1 MGFSNLLSSALT
13 AVATLSGDPDVQRV
27 ANSAND
33 LVVSYQ
39 TQQQQAMAERILNS
53 PDGVIPVTEK
63 GVTVWRAL
71 QYNGNGEVVGFSNF
85 NSREEYLLLKQ
96 QELKA
101 QQLRQQQLQAEQAEA
116 QRKYATQ
123 QIKKQGDVSISDIDA
138 YGQTLGGLEHA
149 VMACSKYREN
159 TTPWNDCIYRLVN

>member
-1 MGFSNLLSSALT
+1 MGFSNLLNSALT
-13 AVATLSGDPDVQRV
+13 AVATFSGNPDVQRA

-39 TQQQQAMAERILNS
+39 TQQQQAMAERILKS
-53 PDGVIPVTEK
+53 PDGIIPVTEK

-71 QYNGNGEVVGFSNF
+71 QYNGNGEVVGFSDF
-85 NSREEYLLLKQ
+85 SSREEYLLLKQ

-101 QQLRQQQLQAEQAEA
+101 QQLKQQQRQAEQAEA

-123 QIKKQGDVSISDIDA
+123 QTKKQGDVSISDIDA
-138 YGQTLGGLEHA
+138 YGQTLGGLERA

-159 TTPWNDCIYRLVN
+159 TPPWNDCIYRQVN

>member
-13 AVATLSGDPDVQRV
+13 AVATLSGDPDVQRA

-71 QYNGNGEVVGFSNF
+71 QYNGNGEVVGFSDF
-85 NSREEYLLLKQ
+85 NSKEEYLLLKQ

-101 QQLRQQQLQAEQAEA
+101 QQLRQQQLQAEQA
-116 QRKYATQ
+116 QRKYAPQT
-123 QIKKQGDVSISDIDA
+123 KKQGDVSISDIDA
-138 YGQTLGGLEHA
+138 YGQTLGGLERA

-159 TTPWNDCIYRLVN
+159 TKPWNDCIYSQVN

>member
-13 AVATLSGDPDVQRV
+13 AVATLSGDPDIQRT

-39 TQQQQAMAERILNS
+39 TQQQQAM
-53 PDGVIPVTEK
+53 
-63 GVTVWRAL
+63 
-71 QYNGNGEVVGFSNF
+71 QYDGNGDVVGFSDF
-85 NSREEYLLLKQ
+85 NSKEEYLLLKQ

-101 QQLRQQQLQAEQAEA
+101 QQLRQQQLQAEQA
-116 QRKYATQ
+116 QRKYAPQT
-123 QIKKQGDVSISDIDA
+123 KKQGDVSISDIDA
-138 YGQTLGGLEHA
+138 YGQTLGGLERA

-159 TTPWNDCIYRLVN
+159 TKPWNDCIYSQVN

>member
-13 AVATLSGDPDVQRV
+13 AVATLSGDPDIQRT

-53 PDGVIPVTEK
+53 PDGIIPVTEK
-63 GVTVWRAL
+63 GVTVWRTL
-71 QYNGNGEVVGFSNF
+71 QYDGNGDVVGFSVF
-85 NSREEYLLLKQ
+85 ISKVEYLLLKQ

-101 QQLRQQQLQAEQAEA
+101 QQLRQQQLQAEQA
-116 QRKYATQ
+116 QRKYAPQT
-123 QIKKQGDVSISDIDA
+123 KKQGDVSISDIDA
-138 YGQTLGGLEHA
+138 YGQTLGGLERA

-159 TTPWNDCIYRLVN
+159 TKPWNDCIYSQVN

>member
-13 AVATLSGDPDVQRV
+13 AVATLSGDPDIQRT

-53 PDGVIPVTEK
+53 PDGIIPVTEK
-63 GVTVWRAL
+63 GVTVWRTL
-71 QYNGNGEVVGFSNF
+71 QYDGNGDVVGFSDF
-85 NSREEYLLLKQ
+85 NSKEEYLLLKQ

-101 QQLRQQQLQAEQAEA
+101 QQLRQQQLQAEQA
-116 QRKYATQ
+116 
-123 QIKKQGDVSISDIDA
+123 
-138 YGQTLGGLEHA
+138 
-149 VMACSKYREN
+149 
-159 TTPWNDCIYRLVN
+159 

>member
-13 AVATLSGDPDVQRV
+13 AVATLSGDPDIQRT

-53 PDGVIPVTEK
+53 PDGIIPVTEK
-63 GVTVWRAL
+63 GITVWRAL
-71 QYNGNGEVVGFSNF
+71 QYDGNGDVIGFSDF
-85 NSREEYLLLKQ
+85 NSKEEYLLLKQ

-101 QQLRQQQLQAEQAEA
+101 QQLRQQQLQAEQA
-116 QRKYATQ
+116 QRKYAPQT
-123 QIKKQGDVSISDIDA
+123 KKQGDVSISDIDA
-138 YGQTLGGLEHA
+138 YGQTLGGLERA

-159 TTPWNDCIYRLVN
+159 TKPWNDCIYSQVN

>member
-13 AVATLSGDPDVQRV
+13 AVATLSGDPDIQRT

-53 PDGVIPVTEK
+53 PDGIIPVTEK
-63 GVTVWRAL
+63 GVTVWRTL
-71 QYNGNGEVVGFSNF
+71 QYDGNGDVVGFSDF
-85 NSREEYLLLKQ
+85 NSKEEYLLLKQ

-101 QQLRQQQLQAEQAEA
+101 QQLRQQQLQAEHA
-116 QRKYATQ
+116 QRKYAPQT
-123 QIKKQGDVSISDIDA
+123 KKQGDVSISDIDA
-138 YGQTLGGLEHA
+138 YGQTLGGLERA

-159 TTPWNDCIYRLVN
+159 TKPWNDCIYSQVN

>member
-1 MGFSNLLSSALT
+1 MGFSNLVSSALT
-13 AVATLSGDPDVQRV
+13 AVATLSGDPDVQRA

-53 PDGVIPVTEK
+53 PDGIIPVTEK
-63 GVTVWRAL
+63 GITVWRAL
-71 QYNGNGEVVGFSNF
+71 QYDGNGDVIGFADF
-85 NSREEYLLLKQ
+85 NSKEEYLLLKQ

-101 QQLRQQQLQAEQAEA
+101 QQLRQQQLQAEQA
-116 QRKYATQ
+116 QRKYAPQT
-123 QIKKQGDVSISDIDA
+123 KKQGDVSISDIDA
-138 YGQTLGGLEHA
+138 YGQTLGGLERA

-159 TTPWNDCIYRLVN
+159 TKPWNDCIYSQVN

>member
-13 AVATLSGDPDVQRV
+13 AVATLSGDPDIQRT

-53 PDGVIPVTEK
+53 PDGIIPVTEN
-63 GVTVWRAL
+63 GVTVWRTL
-71 QYNGNGEVVGFSNF
+71 QYDGNGDVVGFSDF
-85 NSREEYLLLKQ
+85 NSKEEYLLLKQ

-101 QQLRQQQLQAEQAEA
+101 QQLRQQQLQAEQA
-116 QRKYATQ
+116 QRKYAPQT
-123 QIKKQGDVSISDIDA
+123 KKQGDVSISDIDA
-138 YGQTLGGLEHA
+138 YGQTLGGLERA

-159 TTPWNDCIYRLVN
+159 TKPWNDCIYSQVN

>member
-13 AVATLSGDPDVQRV
+13 AVATLSGDPDIQRT

-39 TQQQQAMAERILNS
+39 TQQQQAMAERILKS
-53 PDGVIPVTEK
+53 PDGIIPVTEK
-63 GVTVWRAL
+63 GVTVWRTL
-71 QYNGNGEVVGFSNF
+71 QYDGNGDVVGFSDF
-85 NSREEYLLLKQ
+85 NSKEEYLLLKQ

-101 QQLRQQQLQAEQAEA
+101 QQLRQQQLQAEQA
-116 QRKYATQ
+116 QRKYAPQT
-123 QIKKQGDVSISDIDA
+123 KKQGDVSISDIDA
-138 YGQTLGGLEHA
+138 YGQTLGGLERA

-159 TTPWNDCIYRLVN
+159 TKPWNDCIYSQVN

>member
-13 AVATLSGDPDVQRV
+13 AVATLSGDPDIQRT

-53 PDGVIPVTEK
+53 PDGIIPVTEK
-63 GVTVWRAL
+63 GVTVWRTL
-71 QYNGNGEVVGFSNF
+71 QYDGNGDVVGFSDF
-85 NSREEYLLLKQ
+85 NSKEEYLLLKQ

-101 QQLRQQQLQAEQAEA
+101 QQLRQQQLQAEQA
-116 QRKYATQ
+116 QRKYAPQT
-123 QIKKQGDVSISDIDA
+123 KKQGDVSISDIDA
-138 YGQTLGGLEHA
+138 YGQTLGGLERA
-149 VMACSKYREN
+149 VIACSKYREN
-159 TTPWNDCIYRLVN
+159 TKPWNDCIYSQVN

>member
-13 AVATLSGDPDVQRV
+13 AVATLSGDPDIQRT

-53 PDGVIPVTEK
+53 PDGIIPVTEK
-63 GVTVWRAL
+63 GVTVWRTL
-71 QYNGNGEVVGFSNF
+71 QYDGNGDVVGFSDF
-85 NSREEYLLLKQ
+85 NSKEEYLLLKQ

-101 QQLRQQQLQAEQAEA
+101 QQLRQQQLQAEQA
-116 QRKYATQ
+116 QRKYAPQT
-123 QIKKQGDVSISDIDA
+123 KKQGDVSISDIDA
-138 YGQTLGGLEHA
+138 YGQTLGGLERA
-149 VMACSKYREN
+149 VMAWSKYREN
-159 TTPWNDCIYRLVN
+159 TKPWNDCIYSQVN

>member
-13 AVATLSGDPDVQRV
+13 AVATLSGDPDIQRT

-53 PDGVIPVTEK
+53 PDGIIPVTEK
-63 GVTVWRAL
+63 GVTVWRTL
-71 QYNGNGEVVGFSNF
+71 QYDGNGDVVGFSDF
-85 NSREEYLLLKQ
+85 NSKEEYLLLKQ

-101 QQLRQQQLQAEQAEA
+101 KQLRQQQLQAEQA
-116 QRKYATQ
+116 QRKYAPQT
-123 QIKKQGDVSISDIDA
+123 KKQGDVSISDIDA
-138 YGQTLGGLEHA
+138 YGQTLGGLERA

-159 TTPWNDCIYRLVN
+159 TKPWNDCIYSQVN

>member
-13 AVATLSGDPDVQRV
+13 AVATLSGDPDIQRT

-53 PDGVIPVTEK
+53 PDGIIPVTEK
-63 GVTVWRAL
+63 GVTVWRTL
-71 QYNGNGEVVGFSNF
+71 QYDGNGDVVGFSDF
-85 NSREEYLLLKQ
+85 NSKEEYLLLKQ

-101 QQLRQQQLQAEQAEA
+101 QKLRQQQLQAKQA
-116 QRKYATQ
+116 QRKYAPQT
-123 QIKKQGDVSISDIDA
+123 KKQGDVSISDIDA
-138 YGQTLGGLEHA
+138 YGQTLGGLERA

-159 TTPWNDCIYRLVN
+159 TKPWNDCIYSQVN

>member
-13 AVATLSGDPDVQRV
+13 AAATLSGDPDIQRA

-53 PDGVIPVTEK
+53 PDGIIPVTEK
-63 GVTVWRAL
+63 GVTVWRTL
-71 QYNGNGEVVGFSNF
+71 QYDGNGDVVGFSDF
-85 NSREEYLLLKQ
+85 NSKEEYLLLKQ

-101 QQLRQQQLQAEQAEA
+101 QQLRQQQLQAEQA
-116 QRKYATQ
+116 QRKYAPQT
-123 QIKKQGDVSISDIDA
+123 KKQGDVSISDIDA
-138 YGQTLGGLEHA
+138 YGQTLGGLERA

-159 TTPWNDCIYRLVN
+159 TKPWNDCIYSQVN

>member
-1 MGFSNLLSSALT
+1 MGFSNLVSSALT
-13 AVATLSGDPDVQRV
+13 AVATLSGDPDVQRA

-71 QYNGNGEVVGFSNF
+71 QYNGNGEVVGFSDF
-85 NSREEYLLLKQ
+85 NSKEEYLLLKQ

-101 QQLRQQQLQAEQAEA
+101 QQLRQQQLQAEQA
-116 QRKYATQ
+116 QRKYAPQT
-123 QIKKQGDVSISDIDA
+123 KKQGDVSISDIDA
-138 YGQTLGGLEHA
+138 YGQTLGGLERA

-159 TTPWNDCIYRLVN
+159 TKPWNDCIYSQVN

>member
-13 AVATLSGDPDVQRV
+13 AAATLSGDPDIQRT

-39 TQQQQAMAERILNS
+39 TQQQQAMAERILKS
-53 PDGVIPVTEK
+53 PDGIIPVTEK
-63 GVTVWRAL
+63 GVTVWRTL
-71 QYNGNGEVVGFSNF
+71 QYDGNGDVVGFSDF
-85 NSREEYLLLKQ
+85 NSKEEYLLLKQ

-101 QQLRQQQLQAEQAEA
+101 QQLRQQQLQAEQA
-116 QRKYATQ
+116 QRKYAPQT
-123 QIKKQGDVSISDIDA
+123 KKQGDVSISDIDA
-138 YGQTLGGLEHA
+138 YGQTLGGLERA

-159 TTPWNDCIYRLVN
+159 TKPWNDCIYSQVN

>member
-13 AVATLSGDPDVQRV
+13 AVATLSGDPDIQRT

-53 PDGVIPVTEK
+53 PDGIIPVTEK

-71 QYNGNGEVVGFSNF
+71 QYDGNGDVVGFSDF
-85 NSREEYLLLKQ
+85 NSKEEYLLLKQ

-101 QQLRQQQLQAEQAEA
+101 QQLRQQQLQAEQA
-116 QRKYATQ
+116 QRKYAPQT
-123 QIKKQGDVSISDIDA
+123 KKQGDVSISDIDA
-138 YGQTLGGLEHA
+138 YGQTLGGLERA

-159 TTPWNDCIYRLVN
+159 TKPWNDCIYSQVN

>member
-13 AVATLSGDPDVQRV
+13 AVATLSGDPDIQRT

-63 GVTVWRAL
+63 GVTVWRTL
-71 QYNGNGEVVGFSNF
+71 QYDVNGDVVGFSDF
-85 NSREEYLLLKQ
+85 NSKEEYLLLKQ

-101 QQLRQQQLQAEQAEA
+101 QQLRQQQLQAEQA
-116 QRKYATQ
+116 QRKYAPQT
-123 QIKKQGDVSISDIDA
+123 KKQGDVSISDIDA
-138 YGQTLGGLEHA
+138 YGQTLGGLERA

-159 TTPWNDCIYRLVN
+159 TKPWNDCIYSQVN

>member
-13 AVATLSGDPDVQRV
+13 AVATLSGDPDIQRT

-53 PDGVIPVTEK
+53 PDGIIPVTEK
-63 GVTVWRAL
+63 GVTVWRTL
-71 QYNGNGEVVGFSNF
+71 QYDGNGDVVGFSDF
-85 NSREEYLLLKQ
+85 NSKEEYLLLKQ

-101 QQLRQQQLQAEQAEA
+101 QQLRQQQLQAEQA
-116 QRKYATQ
+116 QRKYAPQT
-123 QIKKQGDVSISDIDA
+123 KKQGDVSISDIDA
-138 YGQTLGGLEHA
+138 YGQTLGGLERA

-159 TTPWNDCIYRLVN
+159 TKPWNDSIYSQVN

>member
-1 MGFSNLLSSALT
+1 MGFSNLVSSALT
-13 AVATLSGDPDVQRV
+13 AVATLSGDPDIQRT

-53 PDGVIPVTEK
+53 PDGIIPVTEK
-63 GVTVWRAL
+63 GVTVWRTL
-71 QYNGNGEVVGFSNF
+71 QYDGNGDVVGFSDF
-85 NSREEYLLLKQ
+85 NSKEEYLLLKQ

-101 QQLRQQQLQAEQAEA
+101 QQLRQQQLQAEQA
-116 QRKYATQ
+116 QRKYAPQT
-123 QIKKQGDVSISDIDA
+123 KKQGDVSISDIDA
-138 YGQTLGGLEHA
+138 YGQTLGGLERA

-159 TTPWNDCIYRLVN
+159 TKPWNDCIYSQVN

>member
-13 AVATLSGDPDVQRV
+13 AAATLSGNPDIQRA

-53 PDGVIPVTEK
+53 PEGIIPVTEK
-63 GVTVWRAL
+63 GVTVWRTL
-71 QYNGNGEVVGFSNF
+71 QYDGNGDVVGFSDF
-85 NSREEYLLLKQ
+85 NSKEEYLLLKQ

-101 QQLRQQQLQAEQAEA
+101 QQLRQQQLQAEQA
-116 QRKYATQ
+116 QRKYAPQT
-123 QIKKQGDVSISDIDA
+123 KKQGDVSISDIDA
-138 YGQTLGGLEHA
+138 YGQTLGGLERA

-159 TTPWNDCIYRLVN
+159 TKPWNDCIYSQVN

>member
-13 AVATLSGDPDVQRV
+13 AAATLSGDPDIQRA

-53 PDGVIPVTEK
+53 PEGIIPVTEK
-63 GVTVWRAL
+63 GVTIWRAL
-71 QYNGNGEVVGFSNF
+71 QSDGNGDVVGFSDF
-85 NSREEYLLLKQ
+85 NSKEEYLLLKQ

-123 QIKKQGDVSISDIDA
+123 QTKKQGDVSISDIDA
-138 YGQTLGGLEHA
+138 YGQTLGGLERA

-159 TTPWNDCIYRLVN
+159 TKPWNDCIYSLVN

>member
-13 AVATLSGDPDVQRV
+13 AVATLSGDPDVQRA

-53 PDGVIPVTEK
+53 PDGIIPVTEK
-63 GVTVWRAL
+63 GITVWRTL
-71 QYNGNGEVVGFSNF
+71 QYDGNGDVVGFSDF
-85 NSREEYLLLKQ
+85 NSKEEYLLLKQ

-101 QQLRQQQLQAEQAEA
+101 QQLRQQQLQAEQA
-116 QRKYATQ
+116 QRKYAPQT
-123 QIKKQGDVSISDIDA
+123 KKQGDVSISDIDA
-138 YGQTLGGLEHA
+138 YGQTLGGLERA

-159 TTPWNDCIYRLVN
+159 TKPWNDCIYSQVN

>member
-13 AVATLSGDPDVQRV
+13 AVATLSGDPDIQRT

-53 PDGVIPVTEK
+53 PDGIIPVTEK
-63 GVTVWRAL
+63 GVTVWRTL
-71 QYNGNGEVVGFSNF
+71 QYDGNGDVVGFSDF
-85 NSREEYLLLKQ
+85 NSKEEYLLLKQ

-101 QQLRQQQLQAEQAEA
+101 QQLRQQQLQAEQA
-116 QRKYATQ
+116 QRKYAP

-138 YGQTLGGLEHA
+138 YGQTLGGLERA

-159 TTPWNDCIYRLVN
+159 TKPWNDWIYSQVN

>member
-13 AVATLSGDPDVQRV
+13 AVATLSGDPDIQRT

-53 PDGVIPVTEK
+53 PDGIIPVTEK

-71 QYNGNGEVVGFSNF
+71 QYNGNGEVVGFSDF
-85 NSREEYLLLKQ
+85 NSKEEYLLLKQ

-101 QQLRQQQLQAEQAEA
+101 QQLRQQQLQAEQA
-116 QRKYATQ
+116 QRKYAPQT
-123 QIKKQGDVSISDIDA
+123 KKQGDVSISDIDA
-138 YGQTLGGLEHA
+138 YGQTLGGLERA

-159 TTPWNDCIYRLVN
+159 TKPWNDCIYSQVN

>member
-13 AVATLSGDPDVQRV
+13 AVATLSGDPDIQRT

-53 PDGVIPVTEK
+53 PDGIIPVTEK

-71 QYNGNGEVVGFSNF
+71 QYDGNGDVIGFADF
-85 NSREEYLLLKQ
+85 NSKEEYLLLKQ

-101 QQLRQQQLQAEQAEA
+101 QQLRQQQLQAEQA
-116 QRKYATQ
+116 QRKYAPQT
-123 QIKKQGDVSISDIDA
+123 KKQGDVSISDIDA
-138 YGQTLGGLEHA
+138 YGQTLGGLERA

-159 TTPWNDCIYRLVN
+159 TKPWNDCIYSQVN